1 MAPLIVFFVVVYAVP
16 DAADGRVDD
25 FSVVL
30 LTPFL
35 TQGKGGF
42 VCCLA
47 VVVTAVV
54 DCFITW
60 TLPV

>member
-1 MAPLIVFFVVVYAVP
+1 MLLFFGVADGVVDDGA
-16 DAADGRVDD
+16 GRVDD